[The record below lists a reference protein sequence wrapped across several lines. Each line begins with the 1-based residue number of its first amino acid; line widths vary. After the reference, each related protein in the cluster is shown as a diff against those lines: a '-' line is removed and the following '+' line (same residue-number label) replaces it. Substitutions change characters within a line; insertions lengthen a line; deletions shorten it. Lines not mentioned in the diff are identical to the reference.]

1 MTHTRIAACLGKD
14 GLNVIHKAQWTR
26 RLRRKTRSGEQRKH
40 PCFQS
45 GFLCYHTKPTG
56 CDNPFSHWMTLVLSS
71 STMRYL
77 ALTTLLTISTPS
89 LVLGWGEPHHAI
101 THGALDVLPAWQK
114 DVLGGELT
122 QLGENYCMIPDHVF
136 TDKENAKY
144 AKMESA
150 PNEVYLKILHLPTQ
164 QPEYLGVMRY
174 FIEQAVA
181 ALRKG
186 RTGDAARYMG
196 TVCHQIEDY
205 GSPAHTVP
213 GDNMFTLLQQ
223 FLPPTDALKGQ
234 LMHGPIENGDFKVSI
249 EGYKPKLLGTT
260 VNEAAWR
267 LMHRV
272 HEEILNARST
282 TVPIIQAL
290 YREDQESVVKH
301 QMRAAT
307 MDAQVVADAVYTIL
321 CLGMQKYADA
331 EQMALKQVQIGS
343 FFPLEAASCYYP
355 QSQFFSSPNWG
366 HARSGVILAGGNTD
380 MPLKLCVG
388 SSNQVFENG
397 ISAGMG
403 KSLTFLLPKD
413 VYSRFTV
420 LAGLHPELGAKGR
433 VEFTISGDGKVLTT
447 VILNGTD
454 PARLLECDVS
464 GVKELQL
471 MLDSRG
477 VDSKSNYAIWA
488 EPMLVKP

>member
-1 MTHTRIAACLGKD
+1 MRQLAFAAL
-14 GLNVIHKAQWTR
+14 
-26 RLRRKTRSGEQRKH
+26 
-40 PCFQS
+40 
-45 GFLCYHTKPTG
+45 
-56 CDNPFSHWMTLVLSS
+56 LS
-71 STMRYL
+71 L
-77 ALTTLLTISTPS
+77 ATPS
-89 LVLGWGEPHHAI
+89 LVFGWGEPHHAI
-101 THGALDVLPAWQK
+101 TRAALDVLPAWQK
-114 DVLGGELT
+114 EVLGGELT
-122 QLGENYCMIPDHVF
+122 QLGDNYCMIPDNVF

-144 AKMESA
+144 AKMESV

-164 QPEYLGVMRY
+164 QPEYLEAMRY
-174 FIEQAVA
+174 FMEQAVA
-181 ALRKG
+181 SLRNGKL
-186 RTGDAARYMG
+186 GDAARYMG

-205 GSPAHTVP
+205 GSPSHTVP

-223 FLPPTDALKGQ
+223 FLPPSDAMKGQ

-249 EGYKPKLLGTT
+249 DGYQPKLLGTT
-260 VNEAAWR
+260 VNEAAWK

-272 HEEILNARST
+272 HDEILNARST

-290 YREDQESVVKH
+290 YKEDKEGVVKH
-301 QMRAAT
+301 QLRAAT

-321 CLGMQKYADA
+321 CLGMQKFAA
-331 EQMALKQVQIGS
+331 EEQAALKQVQIGA

-355 QSQFFSSPNWG
+355 QSQFFGSPNWG

-388 SSNQVFENG
+388 SSNQEFKNG

-403 KSLTFLLPKD
+403 KPLTFLLPKD
-413 VYSRFTV
+413 VYARFAV

-433 VEFTISGDGKVLTT
+433 VEFTVSGDGKVLTT

-454 PARLLECDVS
+454 PAKLLECDVTGIS
-464 GVKELQL
+464 ELQL
-471 MLDSRG
+471 MLTSRG

-488 EPMLVKP
+488 EPTLVKK

>member
-1 MTHTRIAACLGKD
+1 MRQLAFAAL
-14 GLNVIHKAQWTR
+14 
-26 RLRRKTRSGEQRKH
+26 
-40 PCFQS
+40 F
-45 GFLCYHTKPTG
+45 
-56 CDNPFSHWMTLVLSS
+56 TL
-71 STMRYL
+71 
-77 ALTTLLTISTPS
+77 ATPS

-101 THGALDVLPAWQK
+101 TRAALDVLPAWQK
-114 DVLGGELT
+114 EVLGGELK
-122 QLGENYCMIPDHVF
+122 QLGDSYCMIPDNVF
-136 TDKENAKY
+136 SDKENAKY

-164 QPEYLGVMRY
+164 QPEYLEAMRY
-174 FIEQAVA
+174 FMEQAVA
-181 ALRKG
+181 SLRNGKP
-186 RTGDAARYMG
+186 GDAARYMG

-205 GSPAHTVP
+205 GSPSHTVP

-223 FLPPTDALKGQ
+223 FLPPSDAMKGQ

-249 EGYKPKLLGTT
+249 EGYKPALLGTT

-290 YREDQESVVKH
+290 YKEDKESVVKH
-301 QMRAAT
+301 QLRAAT

-321 CLGMQKYADA
+321 CLGMQKFAVE
-331 EQMALKQVQIGS
+331 EQAALKQVQIGS

-355 QSQFFSSPNWG
+355 QPQFFSSPNWG

-388 SSNQVFENG
+388 SSNQEFKNG

-403 KSLTFLLPKD
+403 KALTFLLPKD
-413 VYSRFTV
+413 VYARFTV

-433 VEFTISGDGKVLTT
+433 VEFTVSGDGKVLTT
-447 VILNGTD
+447 AILNGTD
-454 PARLLECDVS
+454 PAKLLECDVT

-471 MLDSRG
+471 ALTSRG

-488 EPMLVKP
+488 EPTLVKK

>member
-1 MTHTRIAACLGKD
+1 
-14 GLNVIHKAQWTR
+14 
-26 RLRRKTRSGEQRKH
+26 
-40 PCFQS
+40 
-45 GFLCYHTKPTG
+45 
-56 CDNPFSHWMTLVLSS
+56 
-71 STMRYL
+71 MRYL
-77 ALTTLLTISTPS
+77 AVAAFFTITTPS

-101 THGALDVLPAWQK
+101 TRAALDVLPAWQK
-114 DVLGGELT
+114 EVLGGELT
-122 QLGENYCMIPDHVF
+122 QLGDSYCMIPDHVF
-136 TDKENAKY
+136 TDKENARF
-144 AKMESA
+144 ARMESA

-164 QPEYLGVMRY
+164 QPEYLEVMRY
-174 FIEQAVA
+174 FMEQAVA
-181 ALRKG
+181 SLRNGKI
-186 RTGDAARYMG
+186 GDAARYMG

-223 FLPPTDALKGQ
+223 FLPPSDAMKGQ

-249 EGYKPKLLGTT
+249 DGYKPRLLGTT
-260 VNEAAWR
+260 VNEAAWW

-290 YREDQESVVKH
+290 YREDKVDVVKH
-301 QMRAAT
+301 QMRAAV
-307 MDAQVVADAVYTIL
+307 MDAQVVSDAVYTML
-321 CLGMQKYADA
+321 CLGMQKFADP
-331 EQMALKQVQIGS
+331 EQAKLTEVLIGS

-366 HARSGVILAGGNTD
+366 HARSGVILAGGSKD
-380 MPLKLCVG
+380 IPLKLCVG

-403 KSLTFLLPKD
+403 KPLTFLLPKN
-413 VYSRFTV
+413 VYARFTV
-420 LAGLHPELGAKGR
+420 LAGLHPELGVKGR
-433 VEFTISGDGKVLTT
+433 VEFTISGDGKALNT

-464 GVKELQL
+464 GVSELQL
-471 MLDSRG
+471 LLTSRG

-488 EPMLVKP
+488 EPTLVKP

>member
-1 MTHTRIAACLGKD
+1 M
-14 GLNVIHKAQWTR
+14 
-26 RLRRKTRSGEQRKH
+26 KH
-40 PCFQS
+40 
-45 GFLCYHTKPTG
+45 
-56 CDNPFSHWMTLVLSS
+56 
-71 STMRYL
+71 L
-77 ALTTLLTISTPS
+77 ALATLLVITTPS
-89 LVLGWGEPHHAI
+89 LVFGWGEPHHAI
-101 THGALDVLPAWQK
+101 TRAALEVLPAWQK
-114 DVLGGELT
+114 DALGAEWKH
-122 QLGENYCMIPDHVF
+122 LGDSYCMIPDHVF

-164 QPEYLGVMRY
+164 QPEYLEAMRY
-174 FIEQAVA
+174 FMEKAVV
-181 ALRKG
+181 ALRNG
-186 RTGDAARYMG
+186 RMGDAARYMG
-196 TVCHQIEDY
+196 TVCHQVEDY

-223 FLPPTDALKGQ
+223 FLPPTDAMKGQ

-249 EGYKPKLLGTT
+249 EGYKPQLLGTT

-272 HEEILNARST
+272 HEEIINARST
-282 TVPIIQAL
+282 TVPIMQAL
-290 YREDQESVVKH
+290 YREEQESVVKH
-301 QMRAAT
+301 QLRAAT

-321 CLGMQKYADA
+321 CLGMQKYAA
-331 EQMALKQVQIGS
+331 EEQAVLKEVPIGS
-343 FFPLEAASCYYP
+343 FFPLEAASLYYP

-366 HARSGVILAGGNTD
+366 HARSGVILAGGNKE

-388 SSNQVFENG
+388 FSNKEYKNG
-397 ISAGMG
+397 MSAGMA

-413 VYSRFTV
+413 VYARFTV

-433 VEFTISGDGKVLTT
+433 IEFTVSGDGKVLTT
-447 VILNGTD
+447 VILNGSD
-454 PARLLECDVS
+454 PAKLLECDVTIVS
-464 GVKELQL
+464 ELQL
-471 MLDSRG
+471 MLTSRG